1 MSAEEIKLIPL
12 QEIVPLPTNV
22 TVIDKEEDMM
32 LRTDMTRIES
42 KGLYKIDPI
51 LVRKLSP
58 EEIEKIKAK
67 QAWSQAQYQIVDGH
81 SRFYAAMELGWRQI
95 RARVVEASLEEAL
108 AINYAKN
115 KARGEVDPL
124 REAVYFKHLQEG
136 LKMTQEEIA
145 EKFGLT
151 QQRVS
156 QIMKGIKVSKEAVK
170 EITSRL
176 VPYREKQEIT
186 GRHLEA
192 IASLSEPEKQVQLVD
207 TIIEGKL
214 SARQAEKAKEAIEK
228 GLSKEKAVEAAKAQ
242 GPSVGEVEIGE
253 IECVKCNEKYKIF
266 HVNFGKHKIKRI
278 QEL

>member
-1 MSAEEIKLIPL
+1 MIPL
-12 QEIVPLPTNV
+12 QEIIPLPTNV

-51 LVRKLSP
+51 LVRKLSS

-81 SRFYAAMELGWRQI
+81 SRFYAARELGWSQI

-124 REAVYFKHLQEG
+124 REAVYFRHIYENQ
-136 LKMTQEEIA
+136 KMTMEQIGER
-145 EKFGLT
+145 FGLT
-151 QQRVS
+151 RQRVE
-156 QIMKGIKVSKEAVK
+156 QILRRIKIGKEARRIMSTRVDM
-170 EITSRL
+170 
-176 VPYREKQEIT
+176 EKPLS
-186 GRHLEA
+186 GKHLEV
-192 IASLSEPEKQVQLVD
+192 IASVPEEKQVQLVD

-228 GLSKEKAVEAAKAQ
+228 GLPKDEAVKAAKA
-242 GPSVGEVEIGE
+242 PTPPVGEIEIGE
-253 IECVKCNEKYKIF
+253 IKCTECGLQLKIL
-266 HVNFGKHKIKRI
+266 HVSDGKHKVKKG
-278 QEL
+278 